1 MSSINA
7 VPDPQIGLLVT
18 SGSNTATLAFQ
29 TNGVTALNIDAN
41 QNANLTSTGA
51 VILPTGTLAQ
61 RPVSPVNGMVRYNT
75 TYVNIETYANGSWIN
90 VTPVLI
96 PENTVAPVVS
106 GSTTVG
112 GNATVTTGTWSNSP
126 TGYYYQ
132 WLANSVA
139 ISANGTANTFVIT
152 VTQNGANLS
161 CNVTAFNALGN
172 SSPATSNSVG
182 PVLNTY
188 DVSYLVIAGGAGGGT
203 AFCGGGGG
211 AGGYLANTTS
221 FTPGTVYTCT
231 VGGGGGGGIW
241 GGSFAPGNNGS
252 NSTVTGSGFVSVI
265 SIGGGGGGG
274 FQNGGSPGKNGGSGG
289 GAGNQGSSGSGTA
302 GQGNNGGPS
311 ASGPNRGGGG
321 GGAGGA
327 GGGGGGSSASSS
339 ITGSSVARAGG
350 GGGGSDGGAQG
361 GGGGGAGS
369 GGGNAQAGGNASG
382 NTGSGGGGAGG
393 SNINNGGS
401 GGSGVIILSV
411 PTARYSGTQ
420 SGASVTT
427 SGSNTI
433 LTFNSSG
440 TYTA

>member
-7 VPDPQIGLLVT
+7 VPDPQLGLLVT
-18 SGSNTATLAFQ
+18 SGDNTATLAFQ
-29 TNGVTALNIDAN
+29 TNGITALNIDAN
-41 QNANLTSTGA
+41 QNANLASTGA

-61 RPVSPVNGMVRYNT
+61 RPASAAEGMLRYNT
-75 TYVNIETYANGSWIN
+75 TYVNIETYANGSWIS

-96 PENTVAPVVS
+96 PENSVAPVVS
-106 GSTTVG
+106 GSATV
-112 GNATVTTGTWSNSP
+112 NQTLSVTTGTWTNTP

-132 WLANSVA
+132 WRANASA
-139 ISANGTANTFVIT
+139 ISNATSNTFALTIT
-152 VTQNGANLS
+152 QAGANIT
-161 CNVTAFNALGN
+161 CNVTAYNALGN

-188 DVSYLVIAGGAGGGT
+188 DVTYLSIAGGAGGGGS
-203 AFCGGGGG
+203 FCGGGGG
-211 AGGYLANTTS
+211 AGGYLANTAT

-231 VGGGGGGGIW
+231 VGGGGGGG
-241 GGSFAPGNNGS
+241 GHVSRGSNGS
-252 NSTVTGSGFVSVI
+252 NSSITGTGFTSVI
-265 SIGGGGGGG
+265 SIGGGGGGS
-274 FQNGGSPGKNGGSGG
+274 FQNQGGPGQTGGSGG

-302 GQGNNGGPS
+302 GQGNNGGGSS
-311 ASGPNRGGGG
+311 ANPNKGGGG

-327 GGGGGGSSASSS
+327 GGSPGGGSSASSS

-350 GGGGSDGGAQG
+350 GGAGSDGSGGG
-361 GGGGGAGS
+361 GGGGGAGN
-369 GGGNAQAGGNASG
+369 GGGPGVNGGNASG

-393 SNINNGGS
+393 ANILSGGS
-401 GGSGVIILSV
+401 GGSGVIILSI
-411 PTARYSGTQ
+411 PTSRYSGTQ

>member
-7 VPDPQIGLLVT
+7 QAGNSTNFTALISAGD
-18 SGSNTATLAFQ
+18 NTATLAFQ

-41 QNANLTSTGA
+41 QNANLASTGA

-61 RPVSPVNGMVRYNT
+61 RPASAAEGMLRYNT

-90 VTPVLI
+90 VTPPLI
-96 PENTVAPVVS
+96 PVNTVSPVIS
-106 GSTTVG
+106 GTTTVG
-112 GNATVTTGTWSNSP
+112 QTLSVTTGTWTNTP

-132 WLANSVA
+132 WRANASA
-139 ISANGTANTFVIT
+139 ISNATANTFALTIT
-152 VTQNGANLS
+152 QAGANIT
-161 CNVTAFNALGN
+161 CNVTAYNALGN
-172 SSPATSNSVG
+172 STPATSNSVG

-188 DVSYLVIAGGAGGGT
+188 DVSYLVIAGGAGGG
-203 AFCGGGGG
+203 ASFDGGGGG
-211 AGGYLANTTS
+211 AGGYLANTAS

-231 VGGGGGGGIW
+231 VGGGGAGGVSAQSRG
-241 GGSFAPGNNGS
+241 ANGS
-252 NSTVTGSGFVSVI
+252 SSSITGTGFVSVT
-265 SIGGGGGGG
+265 STGGGGGGS
-274 FQNGGSPGKNGGSGG
+274 FQNQNGPGQAGGSGG
-289 GAGNQGSSGSGTA
+289 GAGNQGSAGSGTA
-302 GQGNNGGPS
+302 GQGNNGGAS
-311 ASGPNRGGGG
+311 GSGPNRGGGG

-350 GGGGSDGGAQG
+350 GGGGSDGGSQA
-361 GGGGGAGS
+361 GGGGGAGA
-369 GGGNAQAGGNASG
+369 GGGNAQAGGNASA

-393 SNINNGGS
+393 SNINSGGS
-401 GGSGVIILSV
+401 GGSGVIILSI
-411 PTARYSGTQ
+411 PTSRYSGTQ